1 MSVSKTPKGKS
12 QEQIIAGFQELRQQQ
27 RVVASRIAEVEM
39 DMKEHELV
47 IETLKEVAPERRCFR
62 MVGGVL
68 VERTVGDVLPA
79 LSTNKEQMAKFVEN
93 MTKQLEAK
101 GKEIN
106 AYREEHN
113 IRIRG
118 EDDKQEKSEG
128 DTKTGGGG
136 GVLVANSS

>member
-1 MSVSKTPKGKS
+1 
-12 QEQIIAGFQELRQQQ
+12 
-27 RVVASRIAEVEM
+27 
-39 DMKEHELV
+39 
-47 IETLKEVAPERRCFR
+47 
-62 MVGGVL
+62 
-68 VERTVGDVLPA
+68 
-79 LSTNKEQMAKFVEN
+79 MAKFVEN